1 MDMNKRRFNVLHVS
15 DQAKEF
21 VDEMSHWSGI
31 DRKTIADR
39 VFSWLG
45 HQPRELQATILMSFP
60 QAFQQDFAELMLKRL
75 RDGDSQSNENN
86 HSASLPKPQTPNTL
100 APSANTSP
108 ANLTPE
114 KTPAPRTRRYA
125 AKDTKRYSPGTKR
138 STPRQSTKPNQDS

>member
-1 MDMNKRRFNVLHVS
+1 MNKRRFNVLHVS

-45 HQPRELQATILMSFP
+45 HQPRELQAAILMSFP

-75 RDGDSQSNENN
+75 RDSDPQFDDNN
-86 HSASLPKPQTPNTL
+86 QPIALPQPNPQAL
-100 APSANTSP
+100 APFNKTDDANKTARKTTSP
-108 ANLTPE
+108 SSQ
-114 KTPAPRTRRYA
+114 RYA

-138 STPRQSTKPNQDS
+138 STPRKPKKTD